1 MTVCHPDDVS
11 GSASSSSSA
20 RIIKNG
26 NSIATDPLTGLEA
39 NGVSEDKENGGCVS
53 GPGGG
58 KSNLI

>member
-20 RIIKNG
+20 RIVKNG

-39 NGVSEDKENGGCVS
+39 NGVSEDKENGGYVS